1 MKLILKRSIKK
12 FNSTSLIA
20 VLLIL
25 LIFLLLAISLDVS
38 FSDIFRIKF
47 SAGKLFSDII
57 ITFLRVSITTLCA
70 WICGIAV
77 GFFLFQSNI
86 LKNLLLPIINL
97 IRHISPFA
105 WLPFAII
112 WFGLGEPSIFFVM
125 FITLFFPTV
134 IAVSEFFSTIP
145 GEYIDEAQVCGA
157 SRSQLFF
164 QIELP
169 LILNN
174 LLNLLRVI
182 WGLGWSVI
190 VAAEMLGVN
199 SGLGFRLLDFRYL
212 LKYPEMLIYLF
223 VMGILGILFDKFLF
237 FLIKSYKNKN
247 H

>member
-1 MKLILKRSIKK
+1 MISVWKRFINR
-12 FNSTSLIA
+12 FNNISFFA
-20 VLLIL
+20 VLLIF
-25 LIFLLLAISLDVS
+25 LIFLLLAISLDIS
-38 FSDIFRIKF
+38 FTDIFRIKIP
-47 SAGKLFSDII
+47 AYRLLSDIL

-70 WICGIAV
+70 WICGIAM
-77 GFFLFQSNI
+77 GYFLFQSSV
-86 LKNLLLPIINL
+86 LKNLLLPTINL

-134 IAVSEFFSTIP
+134 IAVSEYFSTIP

-169 LILNN
+169 LILNS

-212 LKYPEMLIYLF
+212 LKYPEMLVYLLI
-223 VMGILGILFDKFLF
+223 MGGLGILFDKFLY
-237 FLIKSYKNKN
+237 FLIKSYTKKNY
-247 H
+247 

>member
-1 MKLILKRSIKK
+1 MKLILKRFISKC
-12 FNSTSLIA
+12 NSTSFFA

-38 FSDIFRIKF
+38 FSDIFHIKF
-47 SAGKLFSDII
+47 SAGKLFSDIL

-77 GFFLFQSNI
+77 GFFLFQSNV
-86 LKNLLLPIINL
+86 LKNILLPTINL

-157 SRSQLFF
+157 SRSQQFF

-169 LILNN
+169 LILNS

-212 LKYPEMLIYLF
+212 LKYPEMLVYLLI
-223 VMGILGILFDKFLF
+223 MGGLGILFDKFLY
-237 FLIKSYKNKN
+237 FLIKSYQKKT
-247 H
+247 

>member
-1 MKLILKRSIKK
+1 MV
-12 FNSTSLIA
+12 FA

-38 FSDIFRIKF
+38 FSDIFRIKI
-47 SAGKLFSDII
+47 SAHRLLLDIL

-77 GFFLFQSNI
+77 GYFLFQSNI
-86 LKNLLLPIINL
+86 LSNLLLPTINL

-105 WLPFAII
+105 
-112 WFGLGEPSIFFVM
+112 GEPSIFFVM

-134 IAVSEFFSTIP
+134 IAVSDFFSTIP

-212 LKYPEMLIYLF
+212 LKYPEMLVYLL
-223 VMGILGILFDKFLF
+223 VMGGLGILFDKFLF
-237 FLIKSYKNKN
+237 FLIKLYKNKIC
-247 H
+247 

>member
-1 MKLILKRSIKK
+1 MKSTLKRFINR
-12 FNSTSLIA
+12 FNSTSVFA
-20 VLLIL
+20 VLLIF

-38 FSDIFRIKF
+38 FPDIFRINI
-47 SAGKLFSDII
+47 SAHRLLSDIL
-57 ITFLRVSITTLCA
+57 ITFLRVCITTLCA
-70 WICGIAV
+70 WICGIVV
-77 GFFLFQSNI
+77 GYYLFQSNV
-86 LKNLLLPIINL
+86 LKNLLLPTINL

-145 GEYIDEAQVCGA
+145 KEYIDEAQVCGA

-212 LKYPEMLIYLF
+212 LKYPEMLVYLL

-237 FLIKSYKNKN
+237 FLIKSYQKKTC
-247 H
+247 